1 MPRERPQGFPHGG
14 GEDSCKPDARS
25 TMRSRSARLVIPAL
39 CVALVLPLVLSAA
52 RARPTVENGT
62 VRSFDGT
69 PISYTFFSVGDGRRH
84 PVVLMTHGWGG
95 SRTTDPKDGT
105 VAMLLKA
112 HYDVLTWD
120 SRGFGT
126 SGGDVNVD
134 SQEFEA
140 RDVSALLSFA
150 AKRPDVLLD
159 RPGDPRA
166 GMLGASYAG
175 GIQL

>member
-1 MPRERPQGFPHGG
+1 MRF
-14 GEDSCKPDARS
+14 RS
-25 TMRSRSARLVIPAL
+25 TRHVIPAL
-39 CVALVLPLVLSAA
+39 CVALVLPLALSAA
-52 RARPTVENGT
+52 RARTTVENRT
-62 VRSFDGT
+62 VPSFDGT

-112 HYDVLTWD
+112 RYDVLTWD

-150 AKRPDVLLD
+150 AKRPEPCGSSTATKHWMLYW
-159 RPGDPRA
+159 RPRNKPTREFAAKWRRTSPGFTKSWPT
-166 GMLGASYAG
+166 SSS
-175 GIQL
+175 IT